1 MKLGIVGL
9 PNVGK
14 STLFN
19 AITSTRNAEAANY
32 PFCTIEPNSGI
43 VAVPDARLDKLA
55 EVWQTNKKTPAIV
68 EFVDIAG
75 LVKGASQGAGLG
87 NKFLGHIRECDA
99 IVHVV
104 RCFDDDNI
112 IHVVEDV
119 TKAEAVDPL
128 SDIDVIDYELI
139 LSDLEVVQN
148 RAGRMAKA
156 AKSGNN
162 KAAAAEA
169 SWLEQLAAH
178 LSEGKPARSFDWESA
193 GDGWQTVLR
202 EMGLLSAKPV
212 LYACNVGEDDL
223 MEGIEHNRYVP
234 LVAQRAAEE
243 GAKVIPICART
254 EEDIAD
260 YTPEE
265 KKAFLAEMGI
275 EASGLD
281 NLITASYDLLG
292 LISFLTDGKKE
303 CRAWTIR
310 KGTKAPQ
317 AAGKIHSDFERGFIR
332 ASVIHYPDLEAN
344 GFDYAAVKSKGPAA
358 HRGQGICGAGRG
370 RDRVPVQCV
379 RRAPWSLESWAPCPK
394 KWTSSAPACRTSP
407 WRSTAGSAITAAA
420 WPAAR
425 WWSAAPAWAKPTP
438 PPPPRCSSPNTAPRR
453 SFSRVLPAT

>member
-19 AITSTRNAEAANY
+19 AITSTKNAEAANY

-43 VAVPDARLDKLA
+43 VAVPDKRLDKLA
-55 EVWQTNKKTPAIV
+55 EIWQTNKKTPAIV

-119 TKAEAVDPL
+119 TKAEAVDPI
-128 SDIDVIDYELI
+128 SDIDAIDYELI

-162 KAAAAEA
+162 KGASAEA
-169 SWLEQLAAH
+169 AWLQQLAAH
-178 LSEGKPARSFDWESA
+178 LESGKPARSFDIDESDA
-193 GDGWQTVLR
+193 EQQAVLH
-202 EMGLLSAKPV
+202 EMGLLSSKPV

-223 MEGIEHNRYVP
+223 MEGIENNKYVP
-234 LVAQRAAEE
+234 LVAARAKEE
-243 GAKVIPICART
+243 GARYIPICAKT
-254 EEDIAD
+254 EEDIAGSSQ
-260 YTPEE
+260 EE
-265 KKAFLAEMGI
+265 KLAFLHEMGI
-275 EASGLD
+275 ESTGLD
-281 NLITASYDLLG
+281 NLIKASYDLLG

-303 CRAWTIR
+303 CRAWTIKR
-310 KGTKAPQ
+310 GTKAPQ

-332 ASVIHYPDLEAN
+332 AQVISYDALADN
-344 GFDYAAVKSKGPAA
+344 NFDYAAVKAKGL
-358 HRGQGICGAGRG
+358 Q
-370 RDRVPVQCV
+370 
-379 RRAPWSLESWAPCPK
+379 
-394 KWTSSAPACRTSP
+394 RTE
-407 WRSTAGSAITAAA
+407 GKEYVVNDGDVIEFLF
-420 WPAAR
+420 
-425 WWSAAPAWAKPTP
+425 
-438 PPPPRCSSPNTAPRR
+438 N
-453 SFSRVLPAT
+453 V

>member
-19 AITSTRNAEAANY
+19 AITSTKNAEAANY

-43 VAVPDARLDKLA
+43 VAVPDKRLDKLA
-55 EVWQTNKKTPAIV
+55 EIWQTNKKTPAIV

-119 TKAEAVDPL
+119 TKAEAVDPIA
-128 SDIDVIDYELI
+128 DIDAIDYELI

-162 KAAAAEA
+162 KGAAAEA
-169 SWLEQLAAH
+169 AWLQQLAAH
-178 LSEGKPARSFDWESA
+178 LESGKPARSFDFDENDA
-193 GDGWQTVLR
+193 EQQTVLH

-223 MEGIEHNRYVP
+223 MEGIENNKYVP
-234 LVAQRAAEE
+234 LVAARAKEE
-243 GAKVIPICART
+243 GARYIPICAKT
-254 EEDIAD
+254 EGGHRRLQPRGKE
-260 YTPEE
+260 
-265 KKAFLAEMGI
+265 AFLAEMGI

-303 CRAWTIR
+303 CRAWTI
-310 KGTKAPQ
+310 A
-317 AAGKIHSDFERGFIR
+317 
-332 ASVIHYPDLEAN
+332 
-344 GFDYAAVKSKGPAA
+344 
-358 HRGQGICGAGRG
+358 
-370 RDRVPVQCV
+370 RVPRL
-379 RRAPWSLESWAPCPK
+379 RRLPARSTATLSAA
-394 KWTSSAPACRTSP
+394 SSAPASSPTATSRPTISITLLSSRLQRTEA
-407 WRSTAGSAITAAA
+407 RSTS
-420 WPAAR
+420 
-425 WWSAAPAWAKPTP
+425 
-438 PPPPRCSSPNTAPRR
+438 
-453 SFSRVLPAT
+453 

>member
-19 AITSTRNAEAANY
+19 AITSTKNAEAANY

-43 VAVPDARLDKLA
+43 VAVPDKRLDKLA

-119 TKAEAVDPL
+119 SKAEAVDPI
-128 SDIDVIDYELI
+128 SDIDAIDYELI

-169 SWLEQLAAH
+169 AWLQQLADH
-178 LSEGKPARSFDWESA
+178 LSAGKPARSFDFDE
-193 GDGWQTVLR
+193 GDAEQQAVLH

-223 MEGIEHNRYVP
+223 MEGIENNKYVP
-234 LVAQRAAEE
+234 LVAPAPR
-243 GAKVIPICART
+243 
-254 EEDIAD
+254 
-260 YTPEE
+260 
-265 KKAFLAEMGI
+265 KKAPATSPSAPRPKRTLPTTPPRRRRNSWLRW
-275 EASGLD
+275 ASRP
-281 NLITASYDLLG
+281 A
-292 LISFLTDGKKE
+292 
-303 CRAWTIR
+303 AWT
-310 KGTKAPQ
+310 T
-317 AAGKIHSDFERGFIR
+317 
-332 ASVIHYPDLEAN
+332 
-344 GFDYAAVKSKGPAA
+344 
-358 HRGQGICGAGRG
+358 
-370 RDRVPVQCV
+370 
-379 RRAPWSLESWAPCPK
+379 
-394 KWTSSAPACRTSP
+394 
-407 WRSTAGSAITAAA
+407 
-420 WPAAR
+420 
-425 WWSAAPAWAKPTP
+425 
-438 PPPPRCSSPNTAPRR
+438 
-453 SFSRVLPAT
+453 

>member
-19 AITSTRNAEAANY
+19 AITSTKNAEAANY

-43 VAVPDARLDKLA
+43 VAVPDPRLDKLA
-55 EVWQTNKKTPAIV
+55 ELWQTNKKTPAIV

-128 SDIDVIDYELI
+128 ADIDAIDYELI

-169 SWLEQLAAH
+169 VWLESLAAH
-178 LSEGKPARSFDWESA
+178 LSVGRPARGFDFESA
-193 GDGWQTVLR
+193 GADPVTVR

-223 MEGIEHNRYVP
+223 MEGIENNRYVP
-234 LVAQRAAEE
+234 LVAQRAAAEN
-243 GAKVIPICART
+243 ARYIPICAKT

-265 KKAFLAEMGI
+265 KKAFLAEMGVA
-275 EASGLD
+275 ASGLD

-332 ASVIHYPDLEAN
+332 ASVIGYGDLEAN
-344 GFDYAAVKSKGPAA
+344 GFDYAAVKSKGLQ
-358 HRGQGICGAGRG
+358 RTEGKEY
-370 RDRVPVQCV
+370 VVQDGDIIEFLFNV
-379 RRAPWSLESWAPCPK
+379 
-394 KWTSSAPACRTSP
+394 
-407 WRSTAGSAITAAA
+407 
-420 WPAAR
+420 
-425 WWSAAPAWAKPTP
+425 
-438 PPPPRCSSPNTAPRR
+438 
-453 SFSRVLPAT
+453 

>member
-19 AITSTRNAEAANY
+19 AITSTKNAEAANY

-43 VAVPDARLDKLA
+43 VAVPDPRLDKLA
-55 EVWQTNKKTPAIV
+55 ELWQTNKKTPAIV

-128 SDIDVIDYELI
+128 ADIDAIDYELI

-169 SWLEQLAAH
+169 VWLESLAAH
-178 LSEGKPARSFDWESA
+178 LSAGRPARGFDFESA
-193 GDGWQTVLR
+193 GADPVTVR

-223 MEGIEHNRYVP
+223 MEGIENNRYVP
-234 LVAQRAAEE
+234 LVAQRAAAEN
-243 GAKVIPICART
+243 ARYIPICAKT

-265 KKAFLAEMGI
+265 KKAFLAEMGVA
-275 EASGLD
+275 ASGLD

-332 ASVIHYPDLEAN
+332 ASVIGYGDLETN
-344 GFDYAAVKSKGPAA
+344 GFDYAAVKSKGLQ
-358 HRGQGICGAGRG
+358 RTEGKEY
-370 RDRVPVQCV
+370 VVQDGDIIEFLFNV
-379 RRAPWSLESWAPCPK
+379 
-394 KWTSSAPACRTSP
+394 
-407 WRSTAGSAITAAA
+407 
-420 WPAAR
+420 
-425 WWSAAPAWAKPTP
+425 
-438 PPPPRCSSPNTAPRR
+438 
-453 SFSRVLPAT
+453 

>member
-55 EVWQTNKKTPAIV
+55 EIWQTNKKTPAIV

-87 NKFLGHIRECDA
+87 NKFLGNIRECDA

-104 RCFDDDNI
+104 RCFDDENI
-112 IHVVEDV
+112 LHVVEDV
-119 TKAEAVDPL
+119 TRAEPIDPI
-128 SDIDVIDYELI
+128 SDIEAIDYELI
-139 LSDLEVVQN
+139 LSDLDVVDN

-162 KAAAAEA
+162 KAAGAEA
-169 SWLEQLAAH
+169 EWLQALAQH
-178 LSEGKPARSFDWESA
+178 LSEGKPARSF
-193 GDGWQTVLR
+193 GWDEADKDQQAVAR

-223 MEGIEHNRYVP
+223 MDGIENNRYVP
-234 LVAQRAAEE
+234 LVAARAAEE
-243 GAKVIPICART
+243 GAKVIPICAKT
-254 EEDIAD
+254 EEDIAE
-260 YTPEE
+260 YSPEE
-265 KKAFLAEMGI
+265 KKEFLAEMGV
-275 EASGLD
+275 ASSGLD

-332 ASVIHYPDLEAN
+332 ASVIAYGDLEAN
-344 GFDYAAVKSKGPAA
+344 GFDYAAVKAKGQQ
-358 HRGQGICGAGRG
+358 RTEGKEY
-370 RDRVPVQCV
+370 VVQDGDV
-379 RRAPWSLESWAPCPK
+379 IEFLF
-394 KWTSSAPACRTSP
+394 
-407 WRSTAGSAITAAA
+407 
-420 WPAAR
+420 
-425 WWSAAPAWAKPTP
+425 
-438 PPPPRCSSPNTAPRR
+438 N
-453 SFSRVLPAT
+453 V

>member
-19 AITSTRNAEAANY
+19 AITSTKNAEAANY

-43 VAVPDARLDKLA
+43 VAVPDKRLDKLA
-55 EVWQTNKKTPAIV
+55 EIWQTNKKTPAIV

-119 TKAEAVDPL
+119 TKAEAVDPIA
-128 SDIDVIDYELI
+128 DIDAIDYELI

-162 KAAAAEA
+162 KGAAAEA
-169 SWLEQLAAH
+169 AWLQQLAAH
-178 LSEGKPARSFDWESA
+178 LESGKPARSFDFDENDA
-193 GDGWQTVLR
+193 EQQTVLH

-223 MEGIEHNRYVP
+223 MEG
-234 LVAQRAAEE
+234 
-243 GAKVIPICART
+243 
-254 EEDIAD
+254 
-260 YTPEE
+260 
-265 KKAFLAEMGI
+265 
-275 EASGLD
+275 
-281 NLITASYDLLG
+281 
-292 LISFLTDGKKE
+292 
-303 CRAWTIR
+303 
-310 KGTKAPQ
+310 
-317 AAGKIHSDFERGFIR
+317 
-332 ASVIHYPDLEAN
+332 
-344 GFDYAAVKSKGPAA
+344 AAVSQIAA
-358 HRGQGICGAGRG
+358 KN
-370 RDRVPVQCV
+370 DVPCV
-379 RRAPWSLESWAPCPK
+379 ILRAMSDNADEDGHEVLVVKKFSITEYVATATKIVAAMVESL
-394 KWTSSAPACRTSP
+394 
-407 WRSTAGSAITAAA
+407 
-420 WPAAR
+420 
-425 WWSAAPAWAKPTP
+425 
-438 PPPPRCSSPNTAPRR
+438 
-453 SFSRVLPAT
+453 